1 MVIRHTVAGIEAKYC
16 IIGTRLLAVG
26 RTDKTEPIYRQAC
39 IGFVNWPG
47 IEGGKWTGSWFTMS
61 GEDMAAYY
69 AAGGALGVAE
79 ADNIFLDIV

>member
-1 MVIRHTVAGIEAKYC
+1 
-16 IIGTRLLAVG
+16 
-26 RTDKTEPIYRQAC
+26 
-39 IGFVNWPG
+39 
-47 IEGGKWTGSWFTMS
+47 MS